1 MSFQKR
7 QPAGSA
13 GSWGRRTFGKEAGK
27 AEGMQRVA
35 ARSGGLLNSSRSA
48 AGGLDVQQARL
59 ALGWIEY
66 RHEGEVVLSLHRA

>member
-35 ARSGGLLNSSRSA
+35 GGLLNSSRSA
-48 AGGLDVQQARL
+48 AGGLDVQQAGL

-66 RHEGEVVLSLHRA
+66 RNEGEVVLSLHRA